1 MIFCWLDTPKDNMP
15 TVLTIDL
22 AVVIFS
28 IMEKIDPSL
37 VKSFIGEALNFRLG
51 TQNLTVAEIATY
63 ISERNMTFG
72 ELTAIPE

>member
-1 MIFCWLDTPKDNMP
+1 VTAAIEYFKTVEGTPYGIHNMIFCWLDTPKDNMP
-15 TVLTIDL
+15 TLLTIDL

-51 TQNLTVAEIATY
+51 T
-63 ISERNMTFG
+63 
-72 ELTAIPE
+72 